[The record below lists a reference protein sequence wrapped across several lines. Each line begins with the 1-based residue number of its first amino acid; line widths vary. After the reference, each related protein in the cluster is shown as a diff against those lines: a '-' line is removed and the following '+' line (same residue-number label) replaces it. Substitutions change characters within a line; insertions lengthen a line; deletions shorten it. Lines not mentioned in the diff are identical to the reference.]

1 MNEDIGKIR
10 ITEDEVRVAR
20 VDPPAASYAAPPPIG
35 AVNSGPRNWGSVG
48 GGASDSA
55 VLHSPEAAHFFL
67 QSWVYLGLAGLV
79 GAFLAWAIC
88 EPFYNDGEPNGFLG
102 SLMFPLMIM
111 AMSVGFA
118 AAESIVERSLQKA
131 AVKGV
136 LGIVLGLV
144 FGFVFFL
151 VASFVYSLTYEILN
165 RLNVEMSED
174 NPVQWFRRGFAWMVF
189 GMAGGVVYGIVGQSW
204 KKCLYGVLGGVIGA
218 AVGGFL
224 FDPISLITGGGEASR
239 TIGMMIFGASTG
251 VAIGLVESALK
262 DRWLY
267 VSAGP
272 LAGKQFILYKP
283 STRIGSDQSNDIYL
297 FKDPSISPAHA
308 VIELRGPVAMLSA
321 TGPTYVAGQPAK
333 QTALRSGDSIQIGR
347 YSFQYR
353 EKHRQA

>member
-1 MNEDIGKIR
+1 
-10 ITEDEVRVAR
+10 
-20 VDPPAASYAAPPPIG
+20 
-35 AVNSGPRNWGSVG
+35 
-48 GGASDSA
+48 
-55 VLHSPEAAHFFL
+55 
-67 QSWVYLGLAGLV
+67 
-79 GAFLAWAIC
+79 
-88 EPFYNDGEPNGFLG
+88 
-102 SLMFPLMIM
+102 MIV

-118 AAESIVERSLQKA
+118 AAESIVERSVQKA
-131 AVKGV
+131 AIRG
-136 LGIVLGLV
+136 LLGLALGFV
-144 FGFVFFL
+144 FGFLFDFVANIVYAVGLALMDRTGVEIESASPVIWL
-151 VASFVYSLTYEILN
+151 VRSI
-165 RLNVEMSED
+165 
-174 NPVQWFRRGFAWMVF
+174 AWAVF
-189 GMAGGVVYGIVGQSW
+189 GAAGGIVYGIVGQSW
-204 KKCLYGVLGGVIGA
+204 KKCLYGVLGGIIGA

-239 TIGMMIFGASTG
+239 AIGMMIFGASTG

-321 TGPTYVAGQPAK
+321 SGPTYVAGQPAK
-333 QTALRSGDSIQIGR
+333 QTTLRSWDSIQIGR

>member
-1 MNEDIGKIR
+1 MNENIGKIR

-35 AVNSGPRNWGSVG
+35 AANSGPRNWGSVG
-48 GGASDSA
+48 GGASGSTA
-55 VLHSPEAAHFFL
+55 LQAPEAAHFFL
-67 QSWVYLGLAGLV
+67 QSWVYLGLAGMA
-79 GAFLAWAIC
+79 GAILSWAIC
-88 EPFYNDGEPNGFLG
+88 EPSFNDGEPDGFLG

-118 AAESIVERSLQKA
+118 VAESVVERSLRKA
-131 AVKGV
+131 VIKGA
-136 LGIVLGLV
+136 LGVVLGLV
-144 FGFVFFL
+144 SGFFFYF
-151 VASFVYSLTYEILN
+151 VANIVYNTGLSILAQSDTELEAASPALWFVRSI
-165 RLNVEMSED
+165 
-174 NPVQWFRRGFAWMVF
+174 AWAVF
-189 GMAGGVVYGIVGQSW
+189 GAAGGVVYGIVGQSW
-204 KKCLYGVLGGVIGA
+204 KKCLYGVLGGIAGA

-224 FDPISLITGGGEASR
+224 FDPISLLTGGAEVSR
-239 TIGMMIFGASTG
+239 AIGMMIFGASTG

-272 LAGKQFILYKP
+272 LAGKQFILYKS

-297 FKDPSISPAHA
+297 FKDPNISSVHA

-321 TGPTYVAGQPAK
+321 SGPTYVAGQPAK

-347 YSFQYR
+347 YSFQYK